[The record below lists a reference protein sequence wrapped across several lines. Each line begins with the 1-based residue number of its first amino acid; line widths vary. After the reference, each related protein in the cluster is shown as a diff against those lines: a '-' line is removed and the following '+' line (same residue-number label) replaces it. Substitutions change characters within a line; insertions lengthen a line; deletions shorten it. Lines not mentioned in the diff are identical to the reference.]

1 MDDLYE
7 ANPGDRS
14 EREEEG
20 GGGGGGEGKGELSR
34 EKDQNAP
41 MAAVRS
47 FGPD

>member
-14 EREEEG
+14 EREG
-20 GGGGGGEGKGELSR
+20 GGVTGGEGKGELSR